1 MEIVRQPPYM
11 QLIEQYR
18 QEILAGRLKEGDA
31 LPSARQLSAELGIG
45 LNTAVKVIEGL
56 RTLGLAE
63 TVVGVGSFVTRKP
76 EALADPAAPL
86 TRDLLR
92 QKREI
97 VAARAAAVEGSIQ
110 VTAAL
115 VAAAPRRVTSELDLA
130 PRSRVVR
137 RALLTQRGGKV
148 QAASTSWFP
157 AALADAIPQLLSQE
171 PLPARLPG
179 FRPNAGED
187 RISARAATAAEAT
200 VLGTEPGSPVLFL
213 RRRLYDA
220 SGQVLEYT
228 ELTAR
233 RGEALDLSYRLA
245 RGRFGA

>member
-1 MEIVRQPPYM
+1 MKIMRQPPYI

-31 LPSARQLSAELGIG
+31 LPSARQLSAEHGMG

-56 RTLGLAE
+56 RVLGLAD
-63 TVVGVGSFVTRKP
+63 TVVGVGSFVTVKP
-76 EALADPAAPL
+76 GALADPPAPV

-92 QKREI
+92 QKREV
-97 VAARAAAVEGSIQ
+97 VATRVAAVEGSAQ

-115 VAAAPRRVTSELDLA
+115 VAAPRRVASELGL
-130 PRSRVVR
+130 PPSSRAVR
-137 RALLTQRGGKV
+137 RIQVTQRGGRV
-148 QAASTSWFP
+148 QATSTSWFP
-157 AALADAIPQLLSQE
+157 ASLADTVPQLLAQE
-171 PLPARLPG
+171 PLPPSLPG

-187 RISARAATAAEAT
+187 RISARAATADEAT

-233 RGEALDLSYRLA
+233 RGEPLDLSYRLA

>member
-1 MEIVRQPPYM
+1 MKIMRQPPYM

-18 QEILAGRLKEGDA
+18 QEILAGRLEEGDA
-31 LPSARQLSAELGIG
+31 LPSARQLSAEHGIG

-56 RTLGLAE
+56 RALGLAD
-63 TVVGVGSFVTRKP
+63 TVVGVGSFVTVKP
-76 EALADPAAPL
+76 GALTGPAAPV

-92 QKREI
+92 QKREV
-97 VAARAAAVEGSIQ
+97 VATRVATVEGSAQ

-115 VAAAPRRVTSELDLA
+115 VAAPRRVTSELGLP
-130 PRSRVVR
+130 PRSRAVR
-137 RALLTQRGGKV
+137 RIQVTRRGGRV
-148 QAASTSWFP
+148 QATSTSWFP
-157 AALADAIPQLLSQE
+157 ASLADIIPQLLSQE
-171 PLPARLPG
+171 PLPPSLPG

-187 RISARAATAAEAT
+187 RISARSATADEAT
-200 VLGTEPGSPVLFL
+200 ALGTEPGSPVLFL
-213 RRRLYDA
+213 RRRLHDA

-233 RGEALDLSYRLA
+233 RGERLDLSYRLA

>member
-1 MEIVRQPPYM
+1 VEIVRQPPFM

-31 LPSARQLSAELGIG
+31 LPSARQLSAEHGIG

-56 RTLGLAE
+56 RALGLAD

-92 QKREI
+92 QKREV
-97 VAARAAAVEGSIQ
+97 VAARAATIAGSAN

-115 VAAAPRRVTSELDLA
+115 VAAAPRRVTSELGLPA
-130 PRSRVVR
+130 RSRAVR
-137 RALLTQRGGKV
+137 RTQVTSRGGQV
-148 QAASTSWFP
+148 RAICTSWFP
-157 AALADAIPQLLSQE
+157 ASLSDTIPQLLAQE
-171 PLPARLPG
+171 PLPATLPG
-179 FRPNAGED
+179 FKPNAGED

-200 VLGTEPGSPVLFL
+200 ALGAEPGTPVLSL
-213 RRRLYDA
+213 RRRLYGA

-228 ELTAR
+228 EMTAR
-233 RGEALDLSYRLA
+233 RGEPLDLSYRLA
-245 RGRFGA
+245 RGRFGG